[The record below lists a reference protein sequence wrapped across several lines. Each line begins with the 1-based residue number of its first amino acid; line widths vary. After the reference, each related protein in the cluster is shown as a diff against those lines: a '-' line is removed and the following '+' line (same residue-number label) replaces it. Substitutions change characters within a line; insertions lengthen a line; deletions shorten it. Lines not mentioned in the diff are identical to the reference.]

1 MKIFDKFYILK
12 KSKYILHFEKIY
24 DKYFL
29 ENLQK
34 MLFLEKIYK
43 KFNILRKF
51 AFNFLLNENLR

>member
-12 KSKYILHFEKIY
+12 KSKYILYFEKIY